1 MTFPDRIPTA
11 AQLEQAFEG
20 VARSV
25 HRTPLLRSRRIDEA
39 LGCRVMFK
47 CENFQKTGSFKARG
61 AVFALSTLGPNV
73 ASVATHSSGN
83 HGQALAWAAQQSGR
97 KAYIAVPHNA
107 PKVKLD
113 AMREYGGE
121 ITLCEPNAAAR
132 EAALQQ
138 LVEAH
143 GAHAVPPFDDFRI
156 IAGQSTVFQEALVQM
171 RSEGVEPDAVVAP
184 VGGGGLMAGTALA
197 AEYFAPNCSVW
208 AGEPEGADD
217 TARSMEAGERQ
228 PMIDPQT
235 IADGLRTGIG
245 VRNFEVLQ
253 PRLKGVLRVSD
264 AEILDA
270 LRWINQALKIVVE
283 PSCAV
288 PLAAIFRHPEHFQ
301 AQTVLVI
308 LSGGNLDG

>member
-1 MTFPDRIPTA
+1 MTFPDRIPTR
-11 AQLEQAFEG
+11 AQLEEALEVVG
-20 VARSV
+20 RSV

-39 LGCRVMFK
+39 LGCCVMFK

-61 AVFALSTLGPNV
+61 AVFALSTLEPEIE
-73 ASVATHSSGN
+73 SVATHSSGN

-97 KAYIAVPHNA
+97 KAYIAVPNNA
-107 PKVKLD
+107 PQVKLA

-121 ITLCEPNAAAR
+121 ILLCAPTAAAR

-138 LVEAH
+138 LVEMH

-156 IAGQSTVFQEALVQM
+156 VAGQSTVFQEALSQM
-171 RSEGVEPDAVVAP
+171 RLEGKEPHAVVAP

-197 AEYFAPNCSVW
+197 AEYFAPDCAVW

-217 TARSMEAGERQ
+217 TARSMVAGQRL

-245 VRNFEVLQ
+245 VRNFGVLQ

-264 AEILDA
+264 AEILGA

-288 PLAAIFRHPEHFQ
+288 PLAALFRYPEYFQ

-308 LSGGNLDG
+308 LSGGNTDG